1 MFDRQVTDGRN
12 RLRGS
17 NDVQAASVR
26 VQLPWRLGPVVFIQI
41 ALSLTLLNAKAL
53 AFEQSSIA
61 FEQSSIAF
69 KQSSQGNQDW
79 QGESHSESTL
89 KLDEKFKALVD
100 MTKLSKKVS
109 FGPLSVTTSY
119 MNSNTLIGIAPAVQ
133 TRQDQTLTF
142 DVANFGKD
150 NGKELPPLFWI
161 LSPSAV
167 YVNSF
172 VKEASPRIILA
183 DGLPG
188 MLADGLP
195 DRNTGISSGASWT
208 WNGGNVGLSYW
219 NYNLNAH
226 YLGGTYNSAGH
237 GVDATLGI
245 YADKFGFYAK
255 LSYHHSGDLSY
266 HQAEDFTPFLRAV

>member
-26 VQLPWRLGPVVFIQI
+26 VELPWRLGPVVFIQI
-41 ALSLTLLNAKAL
+41 ALSLTLVNAKAL

-61 FEQSSIAF
+61 FEQSS
-69 KQSSQGNQDW
+69 QGNQNS
-79 QGESHSESTL
+79 QGESHSESAL
-89 KLDEKFKALVD
+89 KLDEKFKAVVD

-142 DVANFGKD
+142 DVASFGKD
-150 NGKELPPLFWI
+150 SGLPPLFWVV
-161 LSPSAV
+161 SPSAV
-167 YVNSF
+167 YVNTF
-172 VKEASPRIILA
+172 LKEGSHQ
-183 DGLPG
+183 

-195 DRNTGISSGASWT
+195 DRN
-208 WNGGNVGLSYW
+208 
-219 NYNLNAH
+219 
-226 YLGGTYNSAGH
+226 
-237 GVDATLGI
+237 
-245 YADKFGFYAK
+245 
-255 LSYHHSGDLSY
+255 
-266 HQAEDFTPFLRAV
+266 